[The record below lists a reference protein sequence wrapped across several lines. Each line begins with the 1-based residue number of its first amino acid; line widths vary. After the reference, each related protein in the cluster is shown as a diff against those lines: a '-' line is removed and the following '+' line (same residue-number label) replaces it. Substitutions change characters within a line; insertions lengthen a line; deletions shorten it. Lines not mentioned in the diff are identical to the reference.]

1 MRVDLPAL
9 GLPIIDMKPD
19 LKAIDVL
26 LRLMQVAEK
35 VPSAFGF
42 SLASGTF

>member
-19 LKAIDVL
+19 LKAIIL
-26 LRLMQVAEK
+26 PLRLIEAAEK
-35 VPSAFGF
+35 VPSAFGVF
-42 SLASGTF
+42 LASGIF